1 MEENNVIDVY
11 VERDDKG
18 SIINLI
24 SSVFIVE
31 LNDRYEKVDSIEN
44 GTPYENNLY
53 AHAGNGQYVLE
64 KYGKSLYDELGRPN
78 YHDDFLL
85 WTDEE
90 KEKLYPISQ
99 EDDSIDE
106 LEQLKERQMI
116 LENALQDMILMTM
129 KGGDE

>member
-1 MEENNVIDVY
+1 MEEIKIYAKYDNNN
-11 VERDDKG
+11 
-18 SIINLI
+18 SIIELKSNI
-24 SSVFIVE
+24 FIKDVTE
-31 LNDRYEKVDSIEN
+31 WKEVDTWQEGQDRYI
-44 GTPYENNLY
+44 Y
-53 AHAGNGQYVLE
+53 AHADNGEYFML
-64 KYGKSLYDELGRPN
+64 KHGTTLYDELGRPN